1 MCVCMCVCVCA
12 CVYACVH
19 THTRTHVLSHVQ
31 LFATLRSLAHQA
43 PLSMGFS
50 RQEYWSEGPFPLSG
64 HLPNP
69 GIELTSLVSPADSL
83 PLAPPRP
90 LSGEHKAN
98 RPLALRS
105 RLGEDLEDRC
115 ELCSHPQSP
124 EYQAVSL
131 NNLKAP

>member
-1 MCVCMCVCVCA
+1 MCVCVIA
-12 CVYACVH
+12 
-19 THTRTHVLSHVQ
+19 HTRTHMLSHVQ
-31 LFATLRSLAHQA
+31 LFVILRFLAHQA

-64 HLPNP
+64 HLPNA

-83 PLAPPRP
+83 PLAPSKP
-90 LSGEHKAN
+90 LSREHKAN

-105 RLGEDLEDRC
+105 HPGEDLEDGC

-131 NNLKAP
+131 NSLKAP